1 MDFLAEYGQADRR
14 YEKIVRF
21 AGYLLLATLV
31 LGGIYWLF
39 FRNWQ
44 EEWRVSQFL
53 TLLEQQQYE
62 EAYGLWGCSL
72 QDPCRFYPYD
82 KFLEDWG
89 PQSPMAPVR
98 SYNVGRSYE
107 QRSGVIVLV
116 QVNGHSI
123 SNLWVEKDTKVI
135 SFSPY

>member
-31 LGGIYWLF
+31 LGSVYWLF

-44 EEWRVSQFL
+44 EERRVSQFL

-72 QDPCRFYPYD
+72 QDPCRFYSYD

-107 QRSGVIVLV
+107 QHSGVIVLV